1 MSEIEDIQRAMEIAD
16 KYDLRI
22 ASPLNFR
29 TCKLCGE
36 PFVARYKQRTTCSSR
51 CKKANYY
58 AENREHLKAINK
70 ANHRKRRE
78 ART

>member
-1 MSEIEDIQRAMEIAD
+1 MSEMDDLNRAMEIAD

-22 ASPLNFR
+22 ASPCNFK

-36 PFVARYKQRTTCSSR
+36 PFVARYKQREVCSLK
-51 CKKANYY
+51 CKKAHYY
-58 AENREHLKAINK
+58 AKNRDHLKAINK